1 LISGGGTGGHIYPA
15 IAIANAWKEKHPSS
29 EILFVGALGKMEMQK
44 VPEAGYPIKGL
55 PVAGLQRSLSLQN
68 LSFPFKLLKSLRMA
82 SQIVSEFNPDVV
94 IGVGGYASGPVL
106 FAAQRKN
113 IPTLLQEQ
121 NSYAG
126 LTNKILARKA
136 ATICV
141 AYPNMEGFFP
151 ASKIKY
157 TGNPVRKDILQLAG
171 KKEKALAHFGLDTSR
186 KTLLILGGSL
196 GARTL
201 NQAMLKDMEVFDRDG
216 YQVLWQSGKYYF
228 QEMLTKT
235 NEAGLMHIH
244 LKEFIRE
251 MDLAYAAAD
260 IIVSRAGALSVSEL
274 SLVGKPVIFIPSPN
288 VAEDHQTKNAQAF
301 VNQKA
306 AWLLKDAEAVG
317 NLKEKVDQ
325 PLGTLS
331 RQLATVDSKERA
343 ETADL
348 KMGPPYPPEQ
358 SVRVKDMQTKLK
370 NIGYNVGSTGIDG
383 KFVQRTSA
391 ALSAFIKDYNLQRNS
406 NLFDDNLAK
415 ALDNGI
421 ESVKNISVNVDTG
434 K

>member
-1 LISGGGTGGHIYPA
+1 MISGGGTGGHIYPA
-15 IAIANAWKEKHPSS
+15 IAIANTWKEKYPGS

-44 VPEAGYPIKGL
+44 VPEAGYQIKGL
-55 PVAGLQRSLSLQN
+55 PVAGIQRNLSLQN

-82 SQIVSEFNPDVV
+82 AKIVGEFNPHVV

-136 ATICV
+136 SKICV
-141 AYPNMEGFFP
+141 AYPEMEKFFP
-151 ASKIKY
+151 TSKIKY

-171 KKEKALAHFGLDTSR
+171 KKEKALAHFGLDTDR

-201 NQAMLKDMEVFDRDG
+201 NQAMLKDMEAFDRDG

-228 QEMLTKT
+228 QEMLSKT
-235 NEAGLMHIH
+235 NQAGLMHIH

-260 IIVSRAGALSVSEL
+260 IIVSRAGALSASEL

-301 VNQKA
+301 VNQEA
-306 AWLLKDAEAVG
+306 AWLLKDVEAVG

-325 PLGTLS
+325 LLQDPTIGANLG
-331 RQLATVDSKERA
+331 R
-343 ETADL
+343 
-348 KMGPPYPPEQ
+348 
-358 SVRVKDMQTKLK
+358 
-370 NIGYNVGSTGIDG
+370 NILG
-383 KFVQRTSA
+383 
-391 ALSAFIKDYNLQRNS
+391 
-406 NLFDDNLAK
+406 LAK
-415 ALDNGI
+415 PDAANTIINELEKLI
-421 ESVKNISVNVDTG
+421 R
-434 K
+434 